1 MCSVFL
7 ERSFEGVFL
16 FVLFSS
22 YSKVSYFSDIPSDEY
37 ILVIFC
43 WAVARIQV
51 LKDTSVQMKV
61 QTRPYAKEYRFYF
74 TVNVRYREEWRG
86 WEWRERERNKSSS
99 ILALFLL
106 VFSVVGVL
114 ECCYED
120 TTFIGLRFAQ
130 SVDAFLQLDLHV
142 YKGLLP
148 FSQFA
153 MVGILVFGNGSFLI
167 LYEKYLQISRIFL

>member
-22 YSKVSYFSDIPSDEY
+22 YCKVSYFSDIPSDEY

-61 QTRPYAKEYRFYF
+61 QRRPYAKEYRFYF
-74 TVNVRYREEWRG
+74 TVNVTYREEWRG
-86 WEWRERERNKSSS
+86 WW
-99 ILALFLL
+99 
-106 VFSVVGVL
+106 
-114 ECCYED
+114 
-120 TTFIGLRFAQ
+120 
-130 SVDAFLQLDLHV
+130 
-142 YKGLLP
+142 
-148 FSQFA
+148 
-153 MVGILVFGNGSFLI
+153 
-167 LYEKYLQISRIFL
+167 